1 MAKRTLPEILV
12 DYPFISAGFET
23 LRHHFFPEIDNL
35 RPIFDMVRVY
45 TIKNGK
51 IEQFKNLRNE
61 EIAALKSIIWIDLQ
75 SPSHGEKEFIEK
87 HFRIEF
93 FTYQEV
99 QEIESSSR
107 FLETEETI
115 EINLGFISTDTELS
129 VQNVTF
135 ILKDNILF
143 TYRQGDMRIFAE
155 SVRKLKSMNADTKEH
170 GLDIFL
176 TVLETRIDSD
186 ADLIESVSRKVNG
199 ISKDLIARRSLTEDL
214 LLSIAQL
221 QENTMLLH
229 ETITEKQRVVSSLI
243 RIPEFNKIENER
255 LKVVIKDIGSLLQH
269 AQFISERLEYLQN
282 TFLGLVNI
290 EQNTVI
296 KIFTV
301 VTVIF
306 MPPTLIASIYG
317 MNFKFMPELQW
328 MAGYPFAIGLMITS
342 SLAFLWYFK
351 RKKWL

>member
-1 MAKRTLPEILV
+1 MI
-12 DYPFISAGFET
+12 
-23 LRHHFFPEIDNL
+23 
-35 RPIFDMVRVY
+35 RVY
-45 TIKNGK
+45 TLRQGK
-51 IEQFKNLRNE
+51 LEQHKNLPHE
-61 EIAALKSIIWIDLQ
+61 EIMRLSNIIWIDLQ
-75 SPSHGEKEFIEK
+75 SPSQQEKVFVERNFK
-87 HFRIEF
+87 IEF
-93 FTYQEV
+93 FTHQEV

-115 EINLGFISTDTELS
+115 EINLGFISSDVELS

-135 ILKDNILF
+135 ILKGNILF
-143 TYRQGDMRIFAE
+143 TYRQGDLKTFAE
-155 SVRKLKSMNADTKEH
+155 AVRKLKSMNAETKEH

-176 TVLETRIDSD
+176 TILETRIDSD
-186 ADLIESVSRKVNG
+186 ADLIENVNRRVNA
-199 ISKDLIARRSLTEDL
+199 ISKELIARESLKEDML
-214 LLSIAQL
+214 LGIAQL

-255 LKVVIKDIGSLLQH
+255 LKVIIKDIGSLLQH
-269 AQFISERLEYLQN
+269 AQFSSERLEYLQN

-301 VTVIF
+301 VTVVF

-317 MNFKFMPELQW
+317 MNFKVMPELAW
-328 MAGYPFAIGLMITS
+328 VGGYPLAIGLMIFS

>member
-1 MAKRTLPEILV
+1 MI
-12 DYPFISAGFET
+12 
-23 LRHHFFPEIDNL
+23 
-35 RPIFDMVRVY
+35 RVY
-45 TIKNGK
+45 TLRQGK
-51 IEQFKNLRNE
+51 LEQHKNLPHE
-61 EIAALKSIIWIDLQ
+61 EILKLSNIIWIDLQ
-75 SPSHGEKEFIEK
+75 SPSQQEKVFVERNFK
-87 HFRIEF
+87 IEF
-93 FTYQEV
+93 FTHQEA

-115 EINLGFISTDTELS
+115 EINLGFISSDVELS

-135 ILKDNILF
+135 ILKGNILF
-143 TYRQGDMRIFAE
+143 TYRQGDLKTFAE
-155 SVRKLKSMNADTKEH
+155 TVRKLKSMNAETKEH

-176 TVLETRIDSD
+176 TILESRIDSD
-186 ADLIESVSRKVNG
+186 ADLIESINRRVNA
-199 ISKDLIARRSLTEDL
+199 ISKELIARESLKEDML
-214 LLSIAQL
+214 LNIAQL

-255 LKVVIKDIGSLLQH
+255 LKVIIKDIGSLLQH
-269 AQFISERLEYLQN
+269 AQFSSERLEYLQN

-301 VTVIF
+301 VTVVF

-317 MNFKFMPELQW
+317 MNFKVMPELAW
-328 MAGYPFAIGLMITS
+328 TGGYPLAIGLMIFS